1 MDNKLR
7 ITELDFDTI
16 KENLKNYFKTQTYF
30 KDYDFDGSGLSILL
44 DVLAYNTHYNS
55 YYLNTVANE
64 SFMDTAIFR
73 DSVVSHAK
81 TLGYTPYSMKSAKA
95 FVNITIPDKNNLGIG
110 QISLPRGFSFRS
122 EAVDNNSYNFCLLDE
137 YKASLVN
144 GHYYFENIPI
154 YEGIFM
160 RHILTYDSE
169 NNPKAIFEIPD
180 RNVDIDTIEVY
191 IRRGINNTETDK
203 YKLSNTVLNVGAD
216 SKVFFIQENLGELY
230 QIYFGNNI
238 IGKGLNHG
246 DIVILSY
253 LSTSGAAA
261 NKVKNFVT
269 ISKLENFNTYNIQT
283 IIPSY
288 GGSSREDSDS
298 IKLSA
303 ISKYT
308 TQNRLVNINDYK
320 FYIKQKYP
328 IVESISVWGGE
339 ENVPKVFGKIFI
351 SIKPRDDY
359 YLSETE
365 KLNVVNDIV
374 KPISII
380 GLKPEIIDPEFLY
393 VLITTDVYYNQ
404 AKLSMTTNQLTQ
416 AVIDSIK
423 KYNKDNLNN
432 FESSLIIS
440 RLQDDIDGS
449 DQSIVGNDVLLRVQ
463 KRFTPVLNKL
473 YSYTVDFGVPI
484 KKTST
489 SSKLYSSEF
498 IVRDSNYIP
507 RTCIL
512 EEIPDSE
519 TGVSSIVMVDSGVG
533 YTTPPKV
540 IIDGDGFGAKAVAK
554 LTNGKIESVEII
566 NRGINYSKAT
576 VSFIGGGGV
585 GAVATAIVDS
595 KIGELRIIYYDSNA
609 KRIIVNDRVG
619 IINYRTGLLNI
630 NNVNILNSL
639 DPSGDIKIAVESD
652 LGIIQTSRN
661 ILLHLDEKDP
671 QSIQVFVHMKK

>member
-16 KENLKNYFKTQTYF
+16 KENLKEYFRKQDHF
-30 KDYDFDGSGLSILL
+30 RDYDFAGSGLSILL

-55 YYLNTVANE
+55 YYLNTAVNE
-64 SFMDTAIFR
+64 SFMDTAILR

-81 TLGYTPYSMKSAKA
+81 TLGYTPYSNKSSKA
-95 FVNITIPDKNNLGIG
+95 IINITIPDRDFGVG
-110 QISLPRGFSFRS
+110 RISLPRGFSFRS
-122 EAVDNNSYNFCLLDE
+122 ESIDNTTYNFCLLDE
-137 YKASLVN
+137 YFATLVN
-144 GHYYFENIPI
+144 GNFYFENIPI
-154 YEGIFM
+154 YEGTFV
-160 RHILTYDSE
+160 RNLFTYDSI
-169 NNPKAIFEIPD
+169 NNPKSVFEISD
-180 RNVDIDTIEVY
+180 RNIDIDTLQVFV
-191 IRRGINNTETDK
+191 RKGVTNTFTEQ
-203 YKLSNTVLNVGAD
+203 YKLSNTVLNVNAE
-216 SKVFFIQENLGELY
+216 SKVFFIQETLGELY
-230 QIYFGNNI
+230 QIYFGNGV
-238 IGKGLNHG
+238 IGKALEHG
-246 DIVILSY
+246 DVVILSY
-253 LSTSGAAA
+253 LSTSGELA
-261 NKVKNFVT
+261 NKINNFVA
-269 ISKLENFNTYNIQT
+269 ISKVDGFNTYSIET
-283 IIPSY
+283 VVPSY
-288 GGSSREDSDS
+288 GGSSKESSDS

-303 ISKYT
+303 IAKYT
-308 TQNRLVNINDYK
+308 TQNRLVNVNDYK

-351 SIKPRDDY
+351 SIKPRDAY

-365 KLNVVNDIV
+365 KLNIINDIV

-380 GLKPEIIDPEFLY
+380 GLKPEIVYPEFLY

-404 AKLSMTTNQLTQ
+404 AKLSMTANKLIQT
-416 AVIDSIK
+416 VIESIK

-463 KRFTPVLNKL
+463 KRFTPVLSKL

-507 RTCIL
+507 RNCIL

-554 LTNGKIESVEII
+554 LTNGKIESVEIV

-576 VSFIGGGGV
+576 VSFVGGGGV
-585 GAVATAIVDS
+585 GAVATAIVDA

-609 KRIIVNDRVG
+609 KRIIVNDKVG
-619 IINYRTGLLNI
+619 IINYRTGLLTI

-639 DPSGDIKIAVESD
+639 DPSGDIKITVESD

-671 QSIQVFVHMKK
+671 QSIQVFVHTKK